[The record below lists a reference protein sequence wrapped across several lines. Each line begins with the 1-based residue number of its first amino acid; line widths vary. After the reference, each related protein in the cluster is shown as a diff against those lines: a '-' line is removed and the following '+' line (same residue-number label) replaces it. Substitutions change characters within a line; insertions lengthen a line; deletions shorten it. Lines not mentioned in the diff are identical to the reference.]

1 MVHSI
6 KIWLPDN
13 IDCEALFNSVET
25 VFNQNNFRI
34 VRNNNKLVFE
44 RMTSKRGADK
54 FQILVELFKAFTRGT
69 IYIGGESNRELICK
83 INYLKQLIV
92 SMILGLIISAIFSMI
107 TGDLLTTLLWMCIP
121 ITIICMA
128 IGIMTGNSQ
137 IEELLRNAIEFP
149 KAQKSV
155 L

>member
-1 MVHSI
+1 
-6 KIWLPDN
+6 
-13 IDCEALFNSVET
+13 
-25 VFNQNNFRI
+25 
-34 VRNNNKLVFE
+34 
-44 RMTSKRGADK
+44 MTSKRGADK

-107 TGDLLTTLLWMCIP
+107 TGNLLTTLLWMCIP